1 MFKTGPFVKEQLQQP
16 RANPGSHM
24 PTCAD
29 TWLLPCMQVVM
40 GEEVPQPVLERL
52 SSQFAILTMG
62 LVAWPYLDLPFTPW
76 RK

>member
-1 MFKTGPFVKEQLQQP
+1 MSRLGLHTVLVAPL
-16 RANPGSHM
+16 
-24 PTCAD
+24 
-29 TWLLPCMQVVM
+29 QVVM

-52 SSQFAILTMG
+52 SSKFATLTMG